1 MDRRQE
7 ILAAAAGVFAQHGFR
22 GSTTRR
28 IADAAGVNEVTLF
41 RYFGSKDVLL
51 RAAMEHL
58 AESAG
63 LSELPSD
70 PINPSDELTTWSE
83 SFIQHLRLR
92 SSIIRKTMSEMEER
106 PDMCSFAG
114 HVPRQAS
121 AQLCEYLTALR
132 AAGLAKADFEPKTAA
147 AMLMGAIFADAMGRD
162 MMPDVYPQ
170 PENQAAHMYSS
181 LLLRAIGV
189 DETGNNKQTKRTKQL
204 SS

>member
-51 RAAMEHL
+51 RAAIEHL
-58 AESAG
+58 AESVG
-63 LSELPSD
+63 VTVLPAD
-70 PINPSDELTTWSE
+70 PVNPAEELTTWSE

-121 AQLCEYLTALR
+121 AQLCDYLTALR
-132 AAGLAKADFEPKTAA
+132 NAGLAKGDFEPKTAA

-170 PENQAAHMYSS
+170 PENKAAHMYST

-189 DETGNNKQTKRTKQL
+189 DDTGNSKQTKRKQL